1 MSKKVKTIVLVIV
14 VVIGLYFMPFI
25 TVKTSDD
32 AGNSYIVPFLS
43 SFVEKTED
51 SVIFK
56 SIRSAYAL
64 EKDADNAFYSYG
76 ESECYGKTYF
86 YDKANDIS
94 YYEHNATGAFP
105 TKLEYKYVEG
115 NACSGWNT
123 DMEVAF
129 EYGDI
134 NDVSFEITPTD
145 ATELN
150 YFVIEDGSAT
160 NISQYNDFSR
170 LVKQGVYS
178 YLRTVIYENSQV
190 VKIVDIQ
197 LLENAKFKVLVRT
210 SEESTEKE
218 YVRFSDTE
226 KDDGSKDVSV
236 YEKNYKDAEPIVLFT
251 VK

>member
-1 MSKKVKTIVLVIV
+1 MSKKIKTICIVIV
-14 VVIGLYFMPFI
+14 VLIALYFMPFI
-25 TVKTSDD
+25 TTKVTDSN
-32 AGNSYIVPFLS
+32 GNTYVAPFGS

-64 EKDADNAFYSYG
+64 DKDADNAFYSYG

-94 YYEHNATGAFP
+94 YYEHNASGAFP
-105 TKLEYKYVEG
+105 SKLEYKYEQG

-134 NDVSFEITPTD
+134 NDVSWEIEPTE

-150 YFVIEDGSAT
+150 YFVIEDGDAT

-178 YLRTVIYENSQV
+178 YLRTVIYENNQV

-197 LLENAKFKVLVRT
+197 LLENAKFKVIVRT
-210 SEESTEKE
+210 ADETIEKE